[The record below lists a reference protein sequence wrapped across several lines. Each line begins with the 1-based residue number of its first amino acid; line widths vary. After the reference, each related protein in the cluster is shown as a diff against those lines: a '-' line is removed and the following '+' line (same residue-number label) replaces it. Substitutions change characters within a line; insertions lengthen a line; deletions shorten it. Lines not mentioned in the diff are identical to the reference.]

1 MPRALHLSLV
11 YHISAARKKKIGERF
26 KDFLTKHWRIFE
38 MAKLLVTTLM
48 AGFAQFMCRYS

>member
-11 YHISAARKKKIGERF
+11 YHIPAARKKKIADRF

-38 MAKLLVTTLM
+38 LDKSLLTTLLT
-48 AGFAQFMCRYS
+48 GVAQFMRRFS